1 MLIEHPRLAIADMD
15 GLEDP
20 IPAGEAEIVGPD
32 ERGISRK
39 KAPAQH
45 S

>member
-1 MLIEHPRLAIADMD
+1 MPDMD

-20 IPAGEAEIVGPD
+20 IATGKAEIVGAD
-32 ERGISRK
+32 KRSIGRK

-45 S
+45 G